1 MNDLR
6 PAKCRDTR
14 VVAIIQAR
22 MGSSRLPGKVLEDL
36 AGQPMLAR
44 VINRT
49 SRADTIDEVIVA
61 TTTRPEDNVIELM
74 CRARGNHY
82 FRGSSD
88 DVLDRYYQTAV
99 AFGADAVVRITSDCP
114 LIEPDIIDRIV
125 KGFLNCSGADY
136 VSNTLERTYPR
147 GLDVEVFGFAVL
159 KQAWEEDDNPVW
171 REHVTPYIQRHPGKF
186 RVFNAASEVD
196 YSHMR
201 WTVDTNEDLEFVR
214 RIYNYFQ
221 TDSFHWEDVL
231 GLLRSKPDLL
241 DINRSVQQKVVL

>member
-1 MNDLR
+1 MNELR
-6 PAKCRDTR
+6 PMKYRDIR

-49 SRADTIDEVIVA
+49 SRAETIDEVIVA
-61 TTTRPEDNVIELM
+61 TTTLPEDDVIELM
-74 CRARGNHY
+74 CQTRGNHF

-88 DVLDRYYQTAV
+88 DVLDRYYQTAMT
-99 AFGADAVVRITSDCP
+99 FGADVVVRITSDCP
-114 LIEPDIIDRIV
+114 LIEPEIIDRTV

-147 GLDVEVFGFAVL
+147 GLDVEVFSFAVL
-159 KQAWEEDDNPVW
+159 KQVWEEDDNPAW
-171 REHVTPYIQRHPGKF
+171 REHVTPYMRRSPGTF
-186 RVFNAASEVD
+186 RVFNVSSGVD

-201 WTVDTNEDLEFVR
+201 WTVDTQEDLVFVR
-214 RIYNYFQ
+214 RIYDYFQ

-231 GLLRSKPDLL
+231 GFLRSQPDLL
-241 DINRSVQQKVVL
+241 DINRHIQQKVV

>member
-1 MNDLR
+1 MNELR
-6 PAKCRDTR
+6 PMKCKDIR

-22 MGSSRLPGKVLEDL
+22 MGSNRLPGKVFEDL

-44 VINRT
+44 VIDRT
-49 SRADTIDEVIVA
+49 GKAETIDEVIVA
-61 TTTRPEDNVIELM
+61 TTTRPEDDVIEQM
-74 CRARGNHY
+74 CRIRRIHC
-82 FRGSSD
+82 FRGSND

-136 VSNTLERTYPR
+136 ISNTLERTYPR
-147 GLDVEVFGFAVL
+147 GLDVEVFSFAVL
-159 KQAWEEDDNPVW
+159 KQAWEEDDNPTW
-171 REHVTPYIQRHPGKF
+171 REHVTPYIQRHSGRF
-186 RVFNAASEVD
+186 RVFNAASELD

-201 WTVDTNEDLEFVR
+201 WTVDTREDLVFIR
-214 RIYNYFQ
+214 RIYDYFQ

-231 GLLRSKPDLL
+231 GLLRSQPDLL
-241 DINRSVQQKVVL
+241 DINRNIQQKVVL